1 MDPQNHNKCELVGVG
16 PPDRSPGVEAAR
28 SVAGVCD
35 NGEMQS
41 LGKSPSSKPSAYN
54 AATGKFS
61 MFRIGGLGMTVFII
75 AFLVAVIFAANQN
88 DVVGWVVAII
98 AAFWLALA
106 SFVVFSIQKAAKKA
120 TAKLNEAQNA
130 FNAATGRAP
139 SSGGVDSGG
148 TRLVGERRQADEVR
162 DLKLDHSFKIVQV
175 QVRVVEQE
183 RAKGDAANQDTI
195 HRALETIEIT
205 ATNARD
211 MIKSSGGADEPVR
224 GTIID

>member
-1 MDPQNHNKCELVGVG
+1 MIGVG
-16 PPDRSPGVEAAR
+16 RGRAGRPYRSPGVEAPRAAFR
-28 SVAGVCD
+28 ICD
-35 NGEMQS
+35 NGAMQS
-41 LGKSPSSKPSAYN
+41 LGNSASSKPSAYN

-88 DVVGWVVAII
+88 DVVGWVVAVI

-139 SSGGVDSGG
+139 SSGSVNSGS
-148 TRLVGERRQADEVR
+148 TRLVAARPQTDEVR

-183 RAKGDAANQDTI
+183 RAKGTGADEEMI
-195 HRALETIEIT
+195 RRALETIEIT

-211 MIKSSGGADEPVR
+211 MIKAAGGTDEPVR
-224 GTIID
+224 GTVID

>member
-1 MDPQNHNKCELVGVG
+1 
-16 PPDRSPGVEAAR
+16 
-28 SVAGVCD
+28 
-35 NGEMQS
+35 MQS
-41 LGKSPSSKPSAYN
+41 LGNSASSKPSAYN

-88 DVVGWVVAII
+88 DVVGWVVAVI

-139 SSGGVDSGG
+139 SSGSVNSGS
-148 TRLVGERRQADEVR
+148 TRLVAARPQTDEVR

-183 RAKGDAANQDTI
+183 RAKGAGADEEMI
-195 HRALETIEIT
+195 RRALETIEIT

-211 MIKSSGGADEPVR
+211 MIKAAGGTDEPVR
-224 GTIID
+224 GTVID

>member
-1 MDPQNHNKCELVGVG
+1 MGN
-16 PPDRSPGVEAAR
+16 SA
-28 SVAGVCD
+28 
-35 NGEMQS
+35 
-41 LGKSPSSKPSAYN
+41 SSKPSAYN

-88 DVVGWVVAII
+88 DVVGWVVAVI

-106 SFVVFSIQKAAKKA
+106 SFVVFSVQKAAKKA

-139 SSGGVDSGG
+139 SSGSVNSGS
-148 TRLVGERRQADEVR
+148 TRLVAPRHQADDVR

-183 RAKGDAANQDTI
+183 RAKGAAADQEMI
-195 HRALETIEIT
+195 RRALETIEIT

-211 MIKSSGGADEPVR
+211 MIKASGGSDEPVR
-224 GTIID
+224 GTVID

>member
-1 MDPQNHNKCELVGVG
+1 
-16 PPDRSPGVEAAR
+16 
-28 SVAGVCD
+28 
-35 NGEMQS
+35 MQP
-41 LGKSPSSKPSAYN
+41 LGNSASSKPSAYN

-61 MFRIGGLGMTVFII
+61 LLRISGPGMMVFIV

-98 AAFWLALA
+98 AGFWLALA

-120 TAKLNEAQNA
+120 GAKLTEAQNA
-130 FNAATGRAP
+130 FNAAAGRAP
-139 SSGGVDSGG
+139 SSGSVDHGS
-148 TRLVGERRQADEVR
+148 TRRKEVRREADEVR

-183 RAKGDAANQDTI
+183 RAKGAASDQETI
-195 HRALETIEIT
+195 RRALETIEIT

-211 MIKSSGGADEPVR
+211 MIKSSGGSDEPVS
-224 GTIID
+224 GTIVD

>member
-1 MDPQNHNKCELVGVG
+1 M
-16 PPDRSPGVEAAR
+16 R
-28 SVAGVCD
+28 
-35 NGEMQS
+35 S
-41 LGKSPSSKPSAYN
+41 LGNPSSTPSPFTT
-54 AATGKFS
+54 AAGKFS

-88 DVVGWVVAII
+88 DVVGWVVAVI

-106 SFVVFSIQKAAKKA
+106 AFVVFSIQRAAKKA
-120 TAKLNEAQNA
+120 GAKLNEAQNA
-130 FNAATGRAP
+130 FNTAVGRAP
-139 SSGGVDSGG
+139 SAGSADHGS
-148 TRLVGERRQADEVR
+148 TRLVAGRREADEMR

-183 RAKGDAANQDTI
+183 RAKGPASDQDTI
-195 HRALETIEIT
+195 RRALETIEIT

-211 MIKSSGGADEPVR
+211 MIKAGGGADEPVT